1 MRFVDVIRKK
11 RDGEALSE
19 EEIEAFVSAY
29 TAGEIPD
36 YQASAFLMACFLR
49 GLNDEETSALTDA
62 MMHSGE
68 VIEWK
73 LPHTVDKHSTGGV
86 GDGVSLAIAPIV
98 AACGGKVA
106 MMSGRGLGHTGGTL
120 DKLESIP
127 GYCAQI
133 SADRFQEIVKEVGAS
148 IIGQTERLA
157 PADKKL
163 YALRDA
169 TGTVESIP
177 LITASILGKKLA
189 EGVDA
194 LVLDVKAGSGAFMK
208 TEAEAKQLAK
218 TMCAIAGKAGRRV
231 SAFVTD
237 MDRPLGNA
245 VGNSLEVIEAI
256 ECLKGKA
263 PDDYT
268 ELVYALSAEMLC
280 LCGVADERD
289 CRERV
294 VRSVEDGSALQTF
307 RRMVEMH
314 GGDVSYIDDPSKFP
328 RAKHERVVC
337 APRDGYIASIDTER
351 YGLAALLLGAGRNR
365 KEDAIDHAAGIS
377 VLKNTGDFVRLGE
390 PIAILYSND
399 EGRLKEGEQTLLGA
413 ISYEERQTPRKPLIL
428 LKIV

>member
-218 TMCAIAGKAGRRV
+218 TMCAIAGALKAYGPKAVVVDPVMV
-231 SAFVTD
+231 STSGHVL
-237 MDRPLGNA
+237 MPPG
-245 VGNSLEVIEAI
+245 AI
-256 ECLKGKA
+256 DA
-263 PDDYT
+263 
-268 ELVYALSAEMLC
+268 
-280 LCGVADERD
+280 
-289 CRERV
+289 
-294 VRSVEDGSALQTF
+294 F
-307 RRMVEMH
+307 RRYLVPLATLLTPNVPEAEVLS
-314 GGDVSYIDDPSKFP
+314 GLTVSD
-328 RAKHERVVC
+328 E
-337 APRDGYIASIDTER
+337 ASC
-351 YGLAALLLGAGRNR
+351 
-365 KEDAIDHAAGIS
+365 HAAGLVMARDS
-377 VLKNTGDFVRLGE
+377 RCPVLIKGGHFGGQDKVDRLY
-390 PIAILYSND
+390 AAD
-399 EGRLKEGEQTLLGA
+399 GRLAEAYATEAVDTPNTHGTGCTLSSA
-413 ISYEERQTPRKPLIL
+413 IACFIARGLPLADAVRQAKAYVTEA
-428 LKIV
+428 LKAGSGVEIGQGHGPVNHFFNPEKMLKV

>member
-11 RDGEALSE
+11 RDGEALDK
-19 EEIEAFVSAY
+19 EEIEAFVSDY

-49 GLNDEETSALTDA
+49 GLNEEETVTLTKA
-62 MMHSGE
+62 MLHSGE
-68 VIEWK
+68 VIAWN
-73 LPHTVDKHSTGGV
+73 LSHTVDKHSTGGV

-127 GYCAQI
+127 GYCAQLPTE
-133 SADRFQEIVKEVGAS
+133 RFQEIVKEVGAS
-148 IIGQTERLA
+148 IIGQTDCLA

-208 TEAEAKQLAK
+208 TETDAKRLAE
-218 TMCAIAGKAGRRV
+218 TMCAIAKKAGKRV
-231 SAFVTD
+231 SAFVTN

-256 ECLKGKA
+256 DCLKGRA
-263 PDDYT
+263 PEDYT
-268 ELVYALSAEMLC
+268 ELVYTLSAEMLR
-280 LCGVADERD
+280 LCGAAKEED
-289 CRERV
+289 CLGRV
-294 VRSVEDGSALQTF
+294 MRAVEDGTALAVF
-307 RRMVEMH
+307 RRMVELH
-314 GGDVSYIDDPSKFP
+314 GGDASWIDDSSKFP
-328 RAKHERVVC
+328 KAKYERVVC
-337 APRDGYIASIDTER
+337 APQDGYIVSIDTER

-390 PIAILYSND
+390 PIAVLFTNEEARLD
-399 EGRLKEGEQTLLGA
+399 EGEKVLTEA
-413 ISYEERQTPRKPLIL
+413 VSYDAKQPKRRPLIA